1 MVGMTEAAAREA
13 GHDVGVGTSEFSGG
27 KARAWG
33 QERGLVKVVADRAA
47 GRILG
52 AQVLAYHGADLIH
65 PVVVAM
71 RCGDPDSLTGAY
83 HVHPTL
89 GETVQGAVRSALS
102 G

>member
-1 MVGMTEAAAREA
+1 MGLTEAQAREA

-27 KARAWG
+27 KGRAWG
-33 QERGLVKVVADRAA
+33 QERGLVKVVADRSSR
-47 GRILG
+47 RILG
-52 AQVLAYHGADLIH
+52 AHILAYHAADLVH

-71 RCGDPDSLTGAY
+71 HAGSADPLLEAY

-89 GETVQGAVRSALS
+89 GEKVQAAARSAV